1 MGSVDRADDDR
12 TFRVNL
18 TGDSVIK
25 LRDSVGEKLKEFMGD
40 YTDDTLVVRT
50 LIIWLLAPCLLKFTP
65 NFKCSHWVLDNL
77 LGLIFCFCL
86 GDSTLL

>member
-40 YTDDTLVVRT
+40 YTDDTLVVR
-50 LIIWLLAPCLLKFTP
+50 LLSFGSLRLVF
-65 NFKCSHWVLDNL
+65 
-77 LGLIFCFCL
+77 
-86 GDSTLL
+86 